1 MLLSGRLSW
10 DKDEDNFVFNL
21 IQPHANDD
29 YYGRTWLGGSCL
41 HGHGGG
47 WKWDDGTPWDY
58 ENWNQGRFCAT
69 ISCNTYTYTFPW
81 LESRPQNVWAWHS
94 GTFDSVKWNY
104 HDTFTQLWCFIPFFI
119 KVVLIDAAGQ
129 GDQICNGSYDCVC
142 LGADASDLLPYKW
155 SQSVCDFSKVFD
167 CICKKPFNLYTHF
180 MWRLISLKIV
190 PNNRQKYTTSFF
202 IWIVG
207 FMWSIMI
214 FEIFCGI
221 NVGLFV
227 RWHLRRCHDMS
238 LPNTRLWKWSNG
250 IERVERDLFWCISMT
265 NNVKSCKKING
276 RAEISRFSVSTRGR

>member
-10 DKDEDNFVFNL
+10 DKDEDKFVFNL

-81 LESRPQNVWAWHS
+81 LESRPQNVWAW
-94 GTFDSVKWNY
+94 GTFDSVKGNY

-129 GDQICNGSYDCVC
+129 GDQICNGSYDCVS
-142 LGADASDLLPYKW
+142 LGADASDLLPHKW
-155 SQSVCDFSKVFD
+155 NQSVCDSSKVFD

-180 MWRLISLKIV
+180 MWRLISWKIV
-190 PNNRQKYTTSFF
+190 RSNPNLRMHCLSFHPSPKDPIYVHSLKKWF
-202 IWIVG
+202 YLQEPFFGGIFSEFSGV
-207 FMWSIMI
+207 FFQFFFFKFVWSIFPEFSTKMKW
-214 FEIFCGI
+214 EPFCLSL
-221 NVGLFV
+221 LF
-227 RWHLRRCHDMS
+227 
-238 LPNTRLWKWSNG
+238 
-250 IERVERDLFWCISMT
+250 
-265 NNVKSCKKING
+265 
-276 RAEISRFSVSTRGR
+276 